1 VRFPAERIA
10 SRNTHG
16 TGCTLSSAIA
26 AHLARGEDL
35 EAAVRQAKIYITAA
49 LRAGAAYRLGSGHG
63 PVHHFFR
70 YWE

>member
-1 VRFPAERIA
+1 
-10 SRNTHG
+10 
-16 TGCTLSSAIA
+16 
-26 AHLARGEDL
+26 LARGEDL

-49 LRAGAAYRLGSGHG
+49 LRAGAAYRLGTGHG